1 MSDIDMFDK
10 AVCLGHYL
18 EAENRAGA
26 RERGSFRVK
35 GWKEKYQRIWGWL
48 RPGSGPPPSSRHKN
62 IAEAA
67 GAALNFGVK
76 CVPKRV
82 EGFRELA
89 ADPEAHKKVQN
100 LELLGGMCKE
110 VARRGYV
117 PNDLA
122 TIIDHMNAVK
132 HTPRAGRFSR
142 GLGIREMDQ
151 EISPRLVRRLILE
164 KMGLQDSLDKD
175 EG

>member
-1 MSDIDMFDK
+1 MFDK

-18 EAENRAGA
+18 EEENRAGA

-48 RPGSGPPPSSRHKN
+48 RPGSGPPPSSRHNN
-62 IAEAA
+62 I
-67 GAALNFGVK
+67 GRGR
-76 CVPKRV
+76 PWI
-82 EGFRELA
+82 
-89 ADPEAHKKVQN
+89 
-100 LELLGGMCKE
+100 LELNAFRRGLRVLGNWPRIPRPIKKFKIKNSWGGMCKE

-122 TIIDHMNAVK
+122 TIIDHMIAVK
-132 HTPRAGRFSR
+132 HTPRAGRFLR
-142 GLGIREMDQ
+142 GLGIRDLDQ

-164 KMGLQDSLDKD
+164 KMGLTRMRGNFLVQT
-175 EG
+175 

>member
-1 MSDIDMFDK
+1 MSLLPY
-10 AVCLGHYL
+10 AS
-18 EAENRAGA
+18 NAG
-26 RERGSFRVK
+26 V
-35 GWKEKYQRIWGWL
+35 YD
-48 RPGSGPPPSSRHKN
+48 
-62 IAEAA
+62 
-67 GAALNFGVK
+67 FGVK
-76 CVPKRV
+76 CVPTRV

-122 TIIDHMNAVK
+122 TIIDHIIAVK
-132 HTPRAGRFSR
+132 HTPRAGRFLR
-142 GLGIREMDQ
+142 GLGIRDLDQ

-164 KMGLQDSLDKD
+164 KMGLTRMRGNFLVQT
-175 EG
+175 